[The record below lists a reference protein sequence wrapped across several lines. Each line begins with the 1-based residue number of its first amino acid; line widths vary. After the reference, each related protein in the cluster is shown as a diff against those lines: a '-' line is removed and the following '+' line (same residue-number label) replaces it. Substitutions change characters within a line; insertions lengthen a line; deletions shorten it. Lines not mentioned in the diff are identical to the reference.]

1 MEHVVDKPKRLLD
14 DTLLIA
20 IMAVLAGCGLIY
32 EYLLSHFA
40 GRVLGALEAAIYTMI
55 GLMIV
60 SMGIGAFAARRI
72 RCAFTGFAWLE
83 LAIALLGASAIL
95 IISGAIA
102 LVQLMPQLLADA
114 FALPPDTLPQGG
126 LIKSL
131 YTLVHYSPYAVGTV
145 LGIMIGME
153 IPLIARIREQIHQQH
168 LIHNAGT
175 IYGAD
180 YIGAGGGAALWVGL
194 MLSLD
199 INIAAA
205 LTASANLIAGLIFL
219 GRYHRHIRWWRLLLA
234 GHLATSLL
242 VAAIFSYGSDWSK
255 TLNDLLYLDRVVYQ
269 EQTRFQQIV
278 LTERRLRAERPPI
291 YSLYLNG
298 RLQFSAS
305 DEHIYHKFLVYP
317 ALAASAR
324 QDKVLIIGGGD
335 GLALREVLAWQPEA
349 VTLLDLDRELVTLF
363 RDPQTK
369 VNPGIADDLL
379 RLNNHALKDQRLSL
393 IFQDAFNGID
403 QLRAD
408 SRRFDTI
415 IVDLPDPS
423 HPDLN
428 KLYSTDFYYRLK
440 QLLSPDG
447 AMVVQSTSPYHAR
460 QAFISIGKTLAAA
473 GFGQVEQYHHNVPS
487 FGEWGWT
494 LAVPTGAPPRQRLR
508 RLGQLAP
515 FEKWLTPGLIQ
526 ASFEFP
532 ADFYQD
538 AADIRV
544 NELGSFTL
552 YHYHKEAWQ
561 QQQGLNNPLFQ
572 PESR

>member
-60 SMGIGAFAARRI
+60 SMGIGAFAARKI

-83 LAIALLGASAIL
+83 LAIAVLGASAIL

-102 LVQLMPQLLADA
+102 LVQLLPQLLADA

-126 LIKSL
+126 FIKSL

-180 YIGAGGGAALWVGL
+180 YIGAGAGAALWVGV

-205 LTASANLIAGLIFL
+205 LTASANLAAGLVFL
-219 GRYHRHIRWWRLLLA
+219 GRYYRHIHWWRLLLA

-242 VAAIFSYGSDWSK
+242 VATIFSYGSDWSK

-278 LTERRLRAERPPI
+278 LTERRLRADRAPI

-324 QDKVLIIGGGD
+324 QDRILIVGGGD
-335 GLALREVLAWQPEA
+335 GLALREVLAWQPGS

-363 RDPQTK
+363 RDPVAK
-369 VNPGIADDLL
+369 VAPGIADELL
-379 RLNNHALKDQRLSL
+379 QLNEEALRDPRLTLV
-393 IFQDAFNGID
+393 FEDAFNGID

-408 SRRFDTI
+408 NKRFDAI

-447 AMVVQSTSPYHAR
+447 AMVVQSTSPYHAQ
-460 QAFISIGKTLAAA
+460 QAFISIGKTVAAA

-508 RLGQLAP
+508 QLDRLAD
-515 FEKWLTPGLIQ
+515 FEHWLTPGLIQ

-532 ADFYQD
+532 ADFYQN
-538 AADIRV
+538 AAHIRV

-561 QQQGLNNPLFQ
+561 DQQGLNNPLFQ
-572 PESR
+572 SESR